1 MLINISSIFLDSL
14 LAFGSLFGSSEG
26 QSVILPSPD
35 RDFVKMSIQRSPI
48 VRSSKGR
55 LATSLESLDQRLNVQ
70 ILARCI
76 GSALNLG
83 APLRVEVHYT
93 SKVQQ

>member
-1 MLINISSIFLDSL
+1 M
-14 LAFGSLFGSSEG
+14 
-26 QSVILPSPD
+26 SVQRPPVVGPS
-35 RDFVKMSIQRSPI
+35 KS
-48 VRSSKGR
+48 R
-55 LATSLESLDQRLNVQ
+55 LATSLESTDQRLNVQ

-93 SKVQQ
+93 SQAR

>member
-1 MLINISSIFLDSL
+1 M
-14 LAFGSLFGSSEG
+14 
-26 QSVILPSPD
+26 SV
-35 RDFVKMSIQRSPI
+35 QRSP
-48 VRSSKGR
+48 VVGPSKSR